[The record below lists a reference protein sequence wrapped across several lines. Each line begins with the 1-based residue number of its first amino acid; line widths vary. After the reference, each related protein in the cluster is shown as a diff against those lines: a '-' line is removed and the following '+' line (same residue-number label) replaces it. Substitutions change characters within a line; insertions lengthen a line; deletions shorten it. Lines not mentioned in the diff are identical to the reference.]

1 MHTRCD
7 KHRRPPMKF
16 ELLSA
21 PLASRVAMTRDAA
34 FHCSVMVPLDDTDV
48 QCVSGIAGSQVG
60 RDSLTKSLS
69 RDHMHLSSR
78 SVWTERRG
86 PWRGRWSRARVTGV
100 AASALTEAGSE
111 GRPPCPGVPFQKPR
125 HVTKCQPWAQSPGKG
140 FLSGSFCGKEADD
153 SKEGTEGNEE

>member
-1 MHTRCD
+1 
-7 KHRRPPMKF
+7 MKF
-16 ELLSA
+16 ELPSA
-21 PLASRVAMTRDAA
+21 PLVSRVAMTRDAA

-48 QCVSGIAGSQVG
+48 QCVSGIAGLQVG
-60 RDSLTKSLS
+60 RNSLTKSLS

-111 GRPPCPGVPFQKPR
+111 GRQR
-125 HVTKCQPWAQSPGKG
+125 AWG
-140 FLSGSFCGKEADD
+140 FLSRNPATLPNASPGHRAPVKGFFLEA
-153 SKEGTEGNEE
+153 SVGNRQMTPRKGRRGTRSRL